1 MAGLIAYKAAL
12 AALLVA
18 TASLGGS
25 TYYSQQQMTSLNN
38 KVSNL
43 TGQLNNSTSQVSNL
57 DSQISSLND
66 QITQLKSLNLQTQSQ
81 NSQLSTQLSQLQTE
95 ISHLQAQIQN
105 LTKVQVVTHTTLIS
119 SGTISIPE
127 GGTAST
133 IQYVPFSVSSNTAT
147 AYINLTFTTASYG
160 LGGQNVMAALLNQTQ
175 YHLFTCCD
183 TTNANNYTLLPTTWS
198 SPWSDSY
205 NAQVSIPNSGNWYLA
220 FFDTPGYAYGGNMAE
235 TITLTT
241 QNSQ

>member
-105 LTKVQVVTHTTLIS
+105 LTKVVRHTATVS
-119 SGTISIPE
+119 TGTIDMR
-127 GGTAST
+127 GANTASG
-133 IQYVPFSVSSNTAT
+133 IQYVPFSVSSNTSK